1 MPKQEEFPKVETVPA
16 EEKGDSVFVRPDGT
30 TVTREEAQEE
40 KERRDGDPNWFR
52 EQR

>member
-1 MPKQEEFPKVETVPA
+1 MPKEEFPKVEVAPQ

-40 KERRDGDPNWFR
+40 MERRKEDPNWFR
-52 EQR
+52 EQQ